1 MTEFEKALEIHAK
14 LFGLSKTEAKEDA
27 ESIIRGMMASDGYT
41 REFAEASFIEDTMD
55 TDPEA
60 LKEMEKQAKEN
71 TKHRAHKAP
80 ANYSLDGKPKRP
92 RKPNEEKRA
101 LVEAIASCLED
112 FHRNDEEDLVSHVE
126 SVEIVNPEREITF
139 KIGEKC
145 YSLTLTLH
153 RPPKNAQK

>member
-14 LFGLSKTEAKEDA
+14 LFGLSKNEAKEDA
-27 ESIIRGMMASDGYT
+27 EGIIKGMMTSDGYT
-41 REFAEASFIEDTMD
+41 REFAEASFIEDTFD

-71 TKHRAHKAP
+71 AKHIARKAP
-80 ANYSLDGKPKRP
+80 ADYSLEGKKKRE
-92 RKPNEEKRA
+92 RKPNEEKRQIINS
-101 LVEAIASCLED
+101 LCD
-112 FHRNDEEDLVSHVE
+112 FIRENDEFSVE
-126 SVEIVNPEREITF
+126 STEIVNPEREITF

-153 RPPKNAQK
+153 RPPKK